1 VAEEARLAREAL
13 VDTLST
19 FDDKV
24 MERFLE
30 HDSSLEGVPADMIA
44 QVIKSLFVCALV
56 CDAARRNPATCGANQ
71 GAEKDD
77 LLPAGGARG
86 HHCPGATSRQLFR
99 LRV

>member
-1 VAEEARLAREAL
+1 VAEEATLAREAL

-44 QVIKSLFVCALV
+44 QVHSLSNILEESRTLSNIHERSSSAWVNLV
-56 CDAARRNPATCGANQ
+56 SSKETG
-71 GAEKDD
+71 
-77 LLPAGGARG
+77 
-86 HHCPGATSRQLFR
+86 S
-99 LRV
+99 

>member
-1 VAEEARLAREAL
+1 MLGPLHRSSSPSYLPTWQVVEEARQARETL

-44 QVIKSLFVCALV
+44 QVHPLARTTTSQKCAAV
-56 CDAARRNPATCGANQ
+56 PRRARMYG
-71 GAEKDD
+71 
-77 LLPAGGARG
+77 
-86 HHCPGATSRQLFR
+86 S
-99 LRV
+99 